1 MTLHKNIDDELLSDK
16 MTKRREFIKGIAMA
30 SAAMT
35 LSRPELLAEIAK
47 RSKMKPGLVT
57 YLWGK
62 DWDVPTIIRNC
73 EQSGMLGV
81 ELRTEHKHGV
91 EPSLTAAQRKEVKAR
106 FDNSKVEFIGYGSNV
121 EFDSPDPGVLK
132 KNMDLAKELVIL
144 THDVGGSGVKV
155 KPNKF
160 HEGVPR
166 EKTIEQ
172 IGRSLNEIGKFGNDY
187 GQKIRLEVHGRETQ
201 ELPNI
206 KAIMDVAD
214 HPNVVVCWNSNPT
227 DLIGQ
232 GLEYNF
238 NLVKDRI
245 GDTVHIHEMDSD
257 AYPWQQLM
265 NLFAKINYSGWMLWE
280 CSSDPENKVE
290 ALIKNRKMWEQ
301 LVANTENTKAKR

>member
-1 MTLHKNIDDELLSDK
+1 
-16 MTKRREFIKGIAMA
+16 MTKRRDFIKGVSLTALATMA
-30 SAAMT
+30 LPTQEVFAI
-35 LSRPELLAEIAK
+35 LKK
-47 RSKMKPGLVT
+47 RSRMKPGLVT

-73 EQSGMLGV
+73 EKSNLLGV

-91 EPSLTAAQRKEVKAR
+91 EPNLSAAQRKEVKAR
-106 FDNSKVEFIGYGSNV
+106 FEDSNVEFIGYGSNV
-121 EFDSPDPGVLK
+121 EFDSPDPAVLK
-132 KNMDLAKELVIL
+132 KNMDFAKDLIKL

-160 HEGVPR
+160 HEGVPH

-172 IGRSLNEIGKFGNDY
+172 IGRSLNEIGKYGKDY
-187 GQKIRLEVHGRETQ
+187 GQLIRLEVHGKETQ

-214 HPNVVVCWNSNPT
+214 HPNVAVCWNSNPT

-238 NLVKDRI
+238 NLVKDRL
-245 GDTVHIHEMDSD
+245 GDTIHVHEMDNNE
-257 AYPWQQLM
+257 YPWQQLM
-265 NLFAKINYSGWMLWE
+265 DLLVADNYSGWILWE
-280 CSSDPENKVE
+280 CSSDPEDKVE
-290 ALIKNRKMWEQ
+290 AMIRNRKIWEK
-301 LVANTENTKAKR
+301 LVAAASAKG